1 MAGKNQIEWHKL
13 RQSPAYRE
21 AICRSLY
28 SDEALW
34 SSVQKYVLTH
44 GGSTTDAEEVFQESI
59 VRFIKKIMKDESFEL
74 EKTISSYVFGIC
86 KLTFLSNLKKTDR
99 PISIDGPNLD
109 IDDIVEI
116 EEPLNFLQNEALYQ
130 LILDRSTDTCRKVLT
145 YWSYNY
151 KMTKIAELMEYK
163 SEMMARKK
171 KYECIQKM
179 VDFIKSN
186 PHLINN
192 IMNND

>member
-1 MAGKNQIEWHKL
+1 VAEKNQIEWQKL

-21 AICRSLY
+21 EICRSIY
-28 SDEALW
+28 HDETLW

-44 GGSTTDAEEVFQESI
+44 GGTSTDAEEVFQESI
-59 VRFIKKIMKDESFEL
+59 VRFFKKLMKDDDFEV
-74 EKTISSYVFGIC
+74 EKSISSYVFGIC
-86 KLTFLSNLKKTDR
+86 KLTFLSNLKKTDK
-99 PISIDGPNLD
+99 PISIDGNNLNVEDIVD
-109 IDDIVEI
+109 ID
-116 EEPLNFLQNEALYQ
+116 EPLNFLNNESLYK
-130 LILDRSTDTCRKVLT
+130 LILDRSTETCRKVLT
-145 YWSYNY
+145 YWSCNY

-179 VDFIKSN
+179 VDFIKTN